1 MENIYLPTALS
12 ESDHIDCE
20 GLLRHIRKYDSESDL
35 SLVEKA
41 FQVAFKAHEKQFRD
55 NGAPY
60 IIHPLAVANIL
71 AHLRVDVTSIITG
84 LLHDTI
90 EDTEVTR
97 EFLEKEFGVVVADL
111 VDGVTKLTR
120 LELQSDRTKQAENFR
135 KLVLAM
141 SKDIRVLIV
150 KLADRLHNMR
160 TLQYVQRLDRK
171 QRIARETMDIYAPL
185 AERIGM
191 DNVKTELQNIAFAV
205 LEPEGDASIRARLNY
220 LRGQGADIVEEVCV
234 ELKELCENSGL
245 RNVDITGREKSCY
258 SIWEKM
264 NRRQVAFEQLSDIM
278 AFRIVVGTKEECY
291 AALGVVHS
299 SYPVVAGR
307 FKDYISAP
315 KANGYQSIHTGVT
328 LRQPRNQRIE
338 IQIRTREMHDI
349 AENGVASHWVYKQL
363 PVVSKNQEK
372 FNSNVAE
379 IAPKFKKLRWVQDL
393 LDILED
399 SAAPDEFL
407 ENTKLELYQ
416 DSVFCFTPRGE
427 LIQLPRGATP
437 VDFAYAVHSQVGD
450 RCVGAKVNGRLVP
463 LKEQLHNGA
472 QVEIMTAREGN
483 PSPSWERFVVTGK
496 ARARIRHFVSGQ
508 QKAIKIEAGRV
519 ALAKAFRQEGVDGS
533 QKILENVLKPLKQSS
548 VMDLYVAVGSNALL
562 AKDVVY
568 TAYPELRPTKRA
580 PRFVP
585 GLSEKKSSSSSVS
598 SMGGQHQN
606 VIPLKGM
613 EKGINVHFAGCC
625 HPLPGDAV
633 VGIVSTGKGITVH
646 RKSCAMLSNYASM
659 PERFMSMDWDYD
671 ILSHVDSKKNYV
683 GRIKVVGEN
692 NSELLASIT
701 NRTAQYN
708 GSILN
713 LKILNRHID
722 FIEILLDLEVKDVE
736 HLNSLVLGLQV
747 IKGIIH
753 VERSVS

>member
-1 MENIYLPTALS
+1 MENIYLPTTLS
-12 ESDHIDCE
+12 ESDHVDCE
-20 GLLRHIRKYDSESDL
+20 GLIRHIRKYEPDLDL

-41 FQVAFKAHEKQFRD
+41 FQVAFKAHEQQFRD

-71 AHLRVDVTSIITG
+71 AHLRVDITSIITG

-160 TLQYVQRLDRK
+160 TLHYVQRLDRK

-191 DNVKTELQNIAFAV
+191 DNVKTELQNIAFSV
-205 LEPEGDASIRARLNY
+205 LEPEADASIRARLNF
-220 LRGQGADIVEEVCV
+220 LRGQGADIVEEVCQ
-234 ELKELCENSGL
+234 ELKEICEDAGL
-245 RNVDITGREKSCY
+245 RNVETTGREKSCY

-278 AFRIVVGTKEECY
+278 AFRIIVDTKEDCY

-307 FKDYISAP
+307 FKDYISTP

-328 LRQPRNQRIE
+328 LRHPRNQRIE

-363 PVVSKNQEK
+363 PVAGKDAN
-372 FNSNVAE
+372 AE
-379 IAPKFKKLRWVQDL
+379 VGEAAPKFKKLRWVQDL

-416 DSVFCFTPRGE
+416 DLVFCFTPRGE

-463 LKEQLHNGA
+463 LREQLHNGA

-496 ARARIRHFVSGQ
+496 ARARIRHFVSSQ
-508 QKAIKIEAGRV
+508 QKEIKIEAGRV
-519 ALAKAFRQEGVDGS
+519 ALAKAFRQEGIDGS
-533 QKILENVLKPLKQSS
+533 QKILETVLKPLKQSS
-548 VMDLYVAVGSNALL
+548 ITDLYVAVGSNALL

-580 PRFVP
+580 PRFVT
-585 GLSEKKSSSSSVS
+585 GLTEKKSPSSSSLS
-598 SMGGQHQN
+598 SNGAHLHN

-613 EKGINVHFAGCC
+613 TKGISVHFAGCC
-625 HPLPGDAV
+625 HPLPGDDV
-633 VGIVSTGKGITVH
+633 VGIVATGKGITVH
-646 RKSCAMLSNYASM
+646 CKSCSMLSNYASM

-671 ILSHVDSKKNYV
+671 VLAHVDAKKNYV
-683 GRIKVVGEN
+683 GRVKVVGEN
-692 NSELLASIT
+692 VTDILASIT
-701 NRTAQYN
+701 NRAAQHN

-722 FIEILLDLEVKDVE
+722 FIEILLDLEVKDVD
-736 HLNSLVLGLQV
+736 HLNSIISGLQGV
-747 IKGIIH
+747 KGIIH
-753 VERSVS
+753 VERSMA

>member
-1 MENIYLPTALS
+1 MDNIHIPIALS

-20 GLLRHIRKYDSESDL
+20 GLIRHIRKYDPDADVSI
-35 SLVEKA
+35 VEKA
-41 FQVAFKAHEKQFRD
+41 FKVAFKAHEKQFRD

-71 AHLRVDVTSIITG
+71 AHLRVDIASIVVG

-97 EFLEKEFGVVVADL
+97 EFLEKEFGIIIADL

-160 TLQYVQRLDRK
+160 TLHYVQRLDRK

-191 DNVKTELQNIAFAV
+191 DNVKTELQNIAFSV
-205 LEPEGDASIRARLNY
+205 LEPEADASIRARLVF
-220 LRGQGADIVEEVCV
+220 LRGQGADIIEEVCR
-234 ELKELCENSGL
+234 ELKAVCQKSGIK
-245 RNVDITGREKSCY
+245 NVEVTGREKSCY

-264 NRRQVAFEQLSDIM
+264 NRRQVTFEQLSDIM
-278 AFRIVVGTKEECY
+278 AFRIVVDTKEDCY
-291 AALGVVHS
+291 TALGIVHS

-338 IQIRTREMHDI
+338 IQIRTQEMHDI
-349 AENGVASHWVYKQL
+349 AENGVASHWIYKQL
-363 PVVSKNQEK
+363 PVMNNADQNKVNNDTS
-372 FNSNVAE
+372 E
-379 IAPKFKKLRWVQDL
+379 IAPKLKKLRWVQDL

-399 SAAPDEFL
+399 SSAPDEFL

-416 DSVFCFTPRGE
+416 DQVFCFTPKGE

-463 LKEQLHNGA
+463 LRHQLRNGD
-472 QVEIMTAREGN
+472 QVEVMTAREGN

-496 ARARIRHFVSGQ
+496 ARARIRHYVSAQ
-508 QKAIKIEAGRV
+508 QKEIKIETGRV
-519 ALAKAFRQEGVDGS
+519 ALAKAFRQEGIDGS
-533 QKILENVLKPLKQSS
+533 QKILETILKPLKLAS
-548 VMDLYVAVGSNALL
+548 VTDLYIAVGNNSLS

-585 GLSEKKSSSSSVS
+585 GLSEKSKTFNNTNSSDQHRSIVPLRG
-598 SMGGQHQN
+598 MG
-606 VIPLKGM
+606 
-613 EKGINVHFAGCC
+613 KGITVHFAGCC
-625 HPLPGDAV
+625 HPLPGDEI
-633 VGIVSTGKGITVH
+633 VGIVATGKGITIH
-646 RKSCAMLSNYASM
+646 RKECPTLSSFSAT
-659 PERFMSMDWDYD
+659 PERFMDMNWDYD
-671 ILSHVDSKKNYV
+671 IIAHADSKKNYI
-683 GRIKVVGEN
+683 GRIKVVSEN
-692 NSELLASIT
+692 DKDILAVIA
-701 NRTAQYN
+701 NRTAQYD
-708 GSILN
+708 GGILN
-713 LKILNRHID
+713 LKIINRHID
-722 FIEILLDLEVKDVE
+722 FIEILLDLEVRDIH
-736 HLNSLVLGLQV
+736 HLNSVILGLQMA
-747 IKGIIH
+747 KGIVH
-753 VERSVS
+753 VERSQS